1 MEKLQAC
8 VSRLL
13 TWLRRLPGW
22 FQVHLS
28 HLTRVRGIRQRWLHE
43 QRKLVLSW
51 SWRWSSSSLASS
63 SKTITTAASSP
74 TWRARPAPPST
85 ISAAPAAT
93 TTAPTES
100 YLSAAQD
107 YVSSFQDGT
116 RLELQYLDRGGD
128 RHLFLQRPDHFRLRA
143 RHRGHQPAPAHPDHL
158 RLDGASPP
166 RPGSASPPSPRPCC
180 ITASWWASCATS
192 RPCAWSIARSS
203 S

>member
-28 HLTRVRGIRQRWLHE
+28 RLTRVRGIRQRWLMNSVSF
-43 QRKLVLSW
+43 LVMVLAVVVIVFGLIVKNYYDSSILSDME
-51 SWRWSSSSLASS
+51 SKARTAVNYFSSTSSNYN
-63 SKTITTAASSP
+63 
-74 TWRARPAPPST
+74 
-85 ISAAPAAT
+85 SADGD
-93 TTAPTES
+93 

-116 RLELQYLDRGGD
+116 RLELQYLDPEGTVIYSSNG
-128 RHLFLQRPDHFRLRA
+128 LTISGSVPGTPRPSPP
-143 RHRGHQPAPAHPDHL
+143 G
-158 RLDGASPP
+158 GASPP